1 MHKSINTT
9 SPRHNDET
17 QTSQRKN
24 ALATGATDATA
35 HTPTQKLQDELE
47 TLKDQ
52 HYDAMA
58 LSLERIEMLQAVIDD
73 TFHALQLIKRE
84 AHKHLTEPLST
95 RLGIGQLLAMDFI
108 QSLSDDIA
116 ELEGKA

>member
-1 MHKSINTT
+1 MPKSINTT

-24 ALATGATDATA
+24 ALTHSATDTTA
-35 HTPTQKLQDELE
+35 HTQTDLQRQIDRLESELYDNT
-47 TLKDQ
+47 TLALERVLMLEAIINDTI
-52 HYDAMA
+52 HA
-58 LSLERIEMLQAVIDD
+58 LSEISSCIPKQLQKTV
-73 TFHALQLIKRE
+73 
-84 AHKHLTEPLST
+84 ST